1 MKTPNKSNVLS
12 DEYSTNNPNDKD
24 RRRSRSRGQP
34 SQTAG
39 SKAGDIFK
47 DKNGEPSIIDKM
59 NKIYSINKERIDI
72 EANNL
77 DTVEELIE
85 KFKKERIKVYKYNY
99 NIDERVQN
107 FRQFEAYL

>member
-1 MKTPNKSNVLS
+1 MYL
-12 DEYSTNNPNDKD
+12 E
-24 RRRSRSRGQP
+24 
-34 SQTAG
+34 A
-39 SKAGDIFK
+39 
-47 DKNGEPSIIDKM
+47 
-59 NKIYSINKERIDI
+59 KERIDAD
-72 EANNL
+72 ANNL

>member
-1 MKTPNKSNVLS
+1 
-12 DEYSTNNPNDKD
+12 
-24 RRRSRSRGQP
+24 
-34 SQTAG
+34 
-39 SKAGDIFK
+39 
-47 DKNGEPSIIDKM
+47 M
-59 NKIYSINKERIDI
+59 NKIYSINKERIDM

-107 FRQFEAYL
+107 FR